1 VQAVNVKGV
10 FFCTKHAIPFLR
22 RAGGRGIINL
32 SSIYGLIG
40 ALDVPPNRSTVMTG
54 SRPTRVIA
62 NVQGALQRLGYYR
75 YAVNGVRGPL
85 TRAAIANYQCD
96 YGLAATGAIDPQTLT
111 SLSFIA

>member
-1 VQAVNVKGV
+1 LHQARYPISSPSRWRRYHQSFVNLR
-10 FFCTKHAIPFLR
+10 FDR
-22 RAGGRGIINL
+22 RAGC
-32 SSIYGLIG
+32 SAEPIYGYDGL
-40 ALDVPPNRSTVMTG
+40 PPDQ
-54 SRPTRVIA
+54 VIA

-75 YAVNGVRGPL
+75 YAVNGVLGPL